1 MIIKLE
7 ILILQIIFNKINF
20 KISDFLSKKLV
31 MLFIIINLSEPLKI
45 LNIVDYIYSDYENAI
60 NDSFE
65 YKEMLEFSKNLIELS
80 DSSILSYSKNV
91 YDLIK
96 NKENPEKVKY
106 ELSRIREII
115 LNKANLDI
123 YPKNPISLKSGREI
137 YLYNC
142 AVCHGDKGDGNG
154 PASKTL
160 NPKPANFLERYDL
173 SPLRIWTIL
182 NVGLVNMP
190 SFNNLSDDEKWNV
203 AFYVLSIKYQNAQKK
218 KVNNKFD
225 LKSISKF
232 SDENL
237 KKMGYKDD
245 EIAYIRTNIENL
257 IEKKDHFYEIFS
269 SLDLIRSLYQKGE
282 YEKAYRLSVDLYFN
296 DFEPIEKNLFAK
308 DFSFASK
315 LEQKFTQL
323 RGIVKQKNKE
333 KELENL
339 ILNIKNDLEKARVIL
354 EGKAFSGNW
363 AFFNSF
369 TIIFREGL
377 EVAILFGIILSI
389 VKLSENNLA
398 IIISYLGLISAILL
412 GIITWILSQ
421 FIISI
426 STLQREMLE
435 GIVSILAAIVLFQV
449 SYWLISKSESKIWIG
464 YIKEKLKSSLNKSN
478 LFFIF
483 SLSFLAG
490 YREAFETVLFYQAMI
505 INTSKTDLNYI
516 IFGFLIGLITI
527 IIIGYLILKFQL
539 KLPLNLIFPITG
551 SILYILSFIFTGQAI
566 RSFQEANL
574 ISTTPLDFLPTMDF
588 LGIYPTLETALAQ
601 SIFIILVILA
611 IIIIKKEKKKREKLL
626 SEIEIAERE
635 ILNIIK
641 SITDAKDR
649 ICKYQNLIVNVVE
662 VSDKLKNALLHIQN
676 LETALKEIQ
685 NDITLKRKNGQ
696 IN

>member
-1 MIIKLE
+1 M
-7 ILILQIIFNKINF
+7 QIIFNKNNF
-20 KISDFLSKKLV
+20 KIFDFLSKKLV
-31 MLFIIINLSEPLKI
+31 MLLIIINLSEPLKI
-45 LNIVDYIYSDYENAI
+45 LNIVDYIFSDYEKAI
-60 NDSFE
+60 NDSSE
-65 YKEMLEFSKNLIELS
+65 YKEMLEFAKNLIELS
-80 DSSILSYSKNV
+80 DSSILTYSKNV
-91 YDLIK
+91 YELIK
-96 NKENPEKVKY
+96 NKENSKKVKS
-106 ELSRIREII
+106 ELSKIREII
-115 LNKANLDI
+115 LNNPKLDI
-123 YPKNPISLKSGREI
+123 YPKNPISLKSGREV

-160 NPKPANFLERYDL
+160 NPKPTNFLERYDL

-203 AFYVLSIKYQNAQKK
+203 AFYVLSLKYQNAQKK

-225 LKSISKF
+225 LKLISKL
-232 SDENL
+232 SDEDL
-237 KKMGYKDD
+237 KEMGYKND

-257 IEKKDHFYEIFS
+257 IEKKDHFYEILG
-269 SLDLIRSLYQKGE
+269 SLDLIKNLYQKEE
-282 YEKAYRLSVDLYFN
+282 YEKAYSLSVDLYFN

-308 DFSFASK
+308 DFEFTSR

-333 KELENL
+333 KEVENL
-339 ILNIKNDLEKARVIL
+339 ILNIKNDLEKARAIL

-363 AFFNSF
+363 ALFNSF

-389 VKLSENNLA
+389 VKLSENALA
-398 IIISYLGLISAILL
+398 ITISYLGIISAIFL
-412 GIITWILSQ
+412 GIITWIISQ

-435 GIVSILAAIVLFQV
+435 GIVSLLAAIVLFQV
-449 SYWLISKSESKIWIG
+449 SYWLISKSENKIWIG

-490 YREAFETVLFYQAMI
+490 YREAFETVLFYQALI
-505 INTSKTDLNYI
+505 INTPKTDLNYV
-516 IFGFLIGLITI
+516 IFGFLLGLITI
-527 IIIGYLILKFQL
+527 IIISYGILKLQL
-539 KLPLNLIFPITG
+539 KLPLNLIFPIT
-551 SILYILSFIFTGQAI
+551 STLLYILSFIFTGQAI

-574 ISTTPLDFLPTMDF
+574 ISTTSLNFLPTIDF
-588 LGIYPTLETALAQ
+588 LGIYPTIETTLAQ

-611 IIIIKKEKKKREKLL
+611 IIIVKKEKKKREKLL
-626 SEIEIAERE
+626 SEIEIAEKE

-641 SITDAKDR
+641 SISDAKDR

-662 VSDKLKNALLHIQN
+662 VSDKLKNALVHIQN
-676 LETALKEIQ
+676 LESALKEIQ
-685 NDITLKRKNGQ
+685 NDITLKRKNG
-696 IN
+696 N

>member
-1 MIIKLE
+1 M
-7 ILILQIIFNKINF
+7 
-20 KISDFLSKKLV
+20 FL
-31 MLFIIINLSEPLKI
+31 IIINLSEPLKI
-45 LNIVDYIYSDYENAI
+45 LNIVDYIFSDYEKAI
-60 NDSFE
+60 NDSSE
-65 YKEMLEFSKNLIELS
+65 YKEMLEFAKNLIELS
-80 DSSILSYSKNV
+80 DSSILTYSKNV
-91 YDLIK
+91 YELIK
-96 NKENPEKVKY
+96 NKENSKKVKS
-106 ELSRIREII
+106 ELSKIRQII
-115 LNKANLDI
+115 LNNPKLDI
-123 YPKNPISLKSGREI
+123 YPKNPISLKSGREV

-160 NPKPANFLERYDL
+160 NPKPTNFLERYDL

-203 AFYVLSIKYQNAQKK
+203 AFYVLSLKYQNAQKK

-225 LKSISKF
+225 LKLISKL

-237 KKMGYKDD
+237 KEMGYKND

-257 IEKKDHFYEIFS
+257 IEKKDHFYEILG
-269 SLDLIRSLYQKGE
+269 SLDLIKNLYQKEE
-282 YEKAYRLSVDLYFN
+282 YEKAYSLSVDLYFN

-308 DFSFASK
+308 DFEFTSK

-333 KELENL
+333 KEVENL
-339 ILNIKNDLEKARVIL
+339 ILNIKNDLEKARAIL

-363 AFFNSF
+363 ALFNSF

-389 VKLSENNLA
+389 VKLSENALA
-398 IIISYLGLISAILL
+398 ITISYLGIISAIFL
-412 GIITWILSQ
+412 GIITWIISQ

-435 GIVSILAAIVLFQV
+435 GIVSLLAAIVLFQV
-449 SYWLISKSESKIWIG
+449 SYWLISKSENKIWIG

-505 INTSKTDLNYI
+505 INTPKTDLNYV
-516 IFGFLIGLITI
+516 IFGFLLGLITI
-527 IIIGYLILKFQL
+527 IIISYGILKLQL
-539 KLPLNLIFPITG
+539 KLPLNLIFPIT
-551 SILYILSFIFTGQAI
+551 STLLYILSFIFTGQAI

-574 ISTTPLDFLPTMDF
+574 ISTTSLNFLPTIDF
-588 LGIYPTLETALAQ
+588 LGIYPTIETTLAQ

-611 IIIIKKEKKKREKLL
+611 IIIVKKEKKKREKLL
-626 SEIEIAERE
+626 SEIEIAEKE

-641 SITDAKDR
+641 SISDAKDR

-662 VSDKLKNALLHIQN
+662 VSDKLKNALVHIQN
-676 LETALKEIQ
+676 LESALKEIQ
-685 NDITLKRKNGQ
+685 NDITLKRKNG
-696 IN
+696 N

>member
-1 MIIKLE
+1 M
-7 ILILQIIFNKINF
+7 
-20 KISDFLSKKLV
+20 FL
-31 MLFIIINLSEPLKI
+31 IIINLSEPLKI
-45 LNIVDYIYSDYENAI
+45 LNIVDYIFSDYEKAI
-60 NDSFE
+60 NDSSE
-65 YKEMLEFSKNLIELS
+65 YKEMLEFAKNLIELS
-80 DSSILSYSKNV
+80 DSSILTYSKNV
-91 YDLIK
+91 YELIK
-96 NKENPEKVKY
+96 NKENSKKVKS
-106 ELSRIREII
+106 ELSKIRQII
-115 LNKANLDI
+115 LNNPKLDI
-123 YPKNPISLKSGREI
+123 YPKNPISLKSGREV

-154 PASKTL
+154 PAGKTL
-160 NPKPANFLERYDL
+160 NPKPTNFLERYDL

-203 AFYVLSIKYQNAQKK
+203 AFYVLSLKYQNTQKK

-225 LKSISKF
+225 LKLISKL

-237 KKMGYKDD
+237 KEMGYKND

-257 IEKKDHFYEIFS
+257 IEKKDHFYEILG
-269 SLDLIRSLYQKGE
+269 SLDLIKNLYQKEE
-282 YEKAYRLSVDLYFN
+282 YEKAYSLSVDLYFN
-296 DFEPIEKNLFAK
+296 DFEPIEKNLFVK
-308 DFSFASK
+308 DFEFTSK

-333 KELENL
+333 KEVENL
-339 ILNIKNDLEKARVIL
+339 ILNIKNDLEKARAIL

-363 AFFNSF
+363 ALFNSF

-389 VKLSENNLA
+389 VKLSENALA
-398 IIISYLGLISAILL
+398 ITISYLGIISAIFL
-412 GIITWILSQ
+412 GIITWIISQ

-435 GIVSILAAIVLFQV
+435 GIVSLLAAIVLFQV
-449 SYWLISKSESKIWIG
+449 SYWLISKSENKIWIG

-505 INTSKTDLNYI
+505 INTPKTDLNYV
-516 IFGFLIGLITI
+516 IFGFLLGLITI
-527 IIIGYLILKFQL
+527 IIISYGILKLQL
-539 KLPLNLIFPITG
+539 KLPLNLIFPITVTL
-551 SILYILSFIFTGQAI
+551 LYILSFIFTGQAI

-574 ISTTPLDFLPTMDF
+574 ISTTSLNFLPTIDF
-588 LGIYPTLETALAQ
+588 LGIYPTIETTLAQ

-611 IIIIKKEKKKREKLL
+611 IIIVKKEKKKREKLL
-626 SEIEIAERE
+626 SEIEIAEKE

-641 SITDAKDR
+641 SISDAKDR

-662 VSDKLKNALLHIQN
+662 VSDKLKNALVHIQN
-676 LETALKEIQ
+676 LESALKEIQ
-685 NDITLKRKNGQ
+685 NDITLKRKNG
-696 IN
+696 N